1 MSRNNVI
8 GLVIILFL
16 MIGYSIWLAPD
27 PPTEEEFAERRKIED
42 SLELIREQQEALEKA
57 EKLEEAFEKVPEE
70 IVDDPETL
78 DPDTIPDTEIKEL
91 HDKYGIFVGSAKKDD
106 RFYVLENNVL
116 SLSISKKGGYIHSVG
131 LKNYKTFDQKPLK
144 LFYGDDEE
152 FSINFF
158 HRARLISTQN
168 LYFTPYLNDKR
179 FKNEKSVTVEPGDSV
194 MFAMRLY
201 TDNSSAENPKYIEF
215 LYGLHGNKYIIDFDI
230 NLVGL
235 QDVIAANTTRIN
247 LDWKI
252 NMPRQ
257 EKNRDYEQSMSTVFY
272 RFATGEVDNLRQ
284 NRDDS
289 ENLRTSVHWIS
300 FKQQFFSSVIIAEN
314 NFMGAEV
321 ESQLHD
327 DENEDF
333 LKILSVSM
341 DLPYSSRNDNFYP
354 MRLYFGPNH
363 YQTLSKYDIDLERQI
378 PLGWGIFG
386 WINRFAIIPVFNFL
400 DGFDINYGIII
411 LMLTVMLK
419 IILLPIAY
427 KTYISSARMR
437 VLKPEIEELGKKF
450 PKKEDAMKKQQA
462 TMALYKKAGVN
473 PMAGCVPM
481 LLQLPILIAMFRF
494 FPASIELRQ
503 ESFLWADDLSS
514 YDSILDLPFSLPFYG
529 DHVSLF
535 TLLMAVSTVI
545 YTRMN
550 SQMMGSTNQMPGMK
564 TMMYMMPVMLLAIFN
579 SFASAL
585 SYYYFLTNIITFGQ
599 MGLFRK
605 LINENAI
612 RKKIEESKKKPVK
625 KSKWQKKLEEVSKE
639 RAKQAKRK
647 R

>member
-1 MSRNNVI
+1 
-8 GLVIILFL
+8 
-16 MIGYSIWLAPD
+16 MIGYSIWLAP
-27 PPTEEEFAERRKIED
+27 TEEERREQWEKQQLEREKERIQDSIALAER
-42 SLELIREQQEALEKA
+42 
-57 EKLEEAFEKVPEE
+57 EEAEDKPVTIKEE
-70 IVDDPETL
+70 ETKKEIIADPEL
-78 DPDTIPDTEIKEL
+78 AKPDTIIEIEK
-91 HDKYGIFVGSAKKDD
+91 DKLLEKFGVFTGSAKGEKE
-106 RFYVLENNVL
+106 FYTLENEVL
-116 SLSISKKGGYIHSVG
+116 RLQISKQGGYIHSVE
-131 LKNYKTFDQKPLK
+131 LKKYLTYDQKPLK
-144 LFYGDDEE
+144 LFYGNDDK
-152 FSINFF
+152 FFLNFF
-158 HRARLISTQN
+158 YGNRHITTKDFFFEPHFDER
-168 LYFTPYLNDKR
+168 YLKDENHI
-179 FKNEKSVTVEPGDSV
+179 EVEPGDSTN
-194 MFAMRLY
+194 FAMRLY
-201 TDNSSAENPKYIEF
+201 VDTSTDENPKYLEF
-215 LYGLHGNKYIIDFDI
+215 SYGLTGNKYMIDFNI
-230 NLVGL
+230 SFVGL
-235 QDVIAANTTRIN
+235 HDVVAANTRHIN

-257 EKNRDYEQSMSTVFY
+257 EKNRDYEQSTSSIYY
-272 RFATGEVDNLRQ
+272 RFATQEIDDLRT

-289 ENLRTSVHWIS
+289 ESIKTSVHWIS
-300 FKQQFFSSVIIAEN
+300 FKQQFFSSIIIAEN
-314 NFMGAEV
+314 NFLNAEV
-321 ESQLHD
+321 KSNLFD
-327 DENEDF
+327 DDNEDF
-333 LKILSVSM
+333 LKKLSASM
-341 DLPYSSRNDNFYP
+341 DMPYSPREDNHYP
-354 MRLYFGPNH
+354 MRFYFGPNH
-363 YQTLSKYDIDLERQI
+363 YQVLSKYDIDLERQI

-605 LINENAI
+605 LINEDAI
-612 RKKIEESKKKPVK
+612 HKKIEESKKKPVK
-625 KSKWQKKLEEVSKE
+625 KSKWQKKLEDVSKQ
-639 RAKQAKRK
+639 RANQAKRK
-647 R
+647 K